1 MLGLMAR
8 QKDFG
13 MFVILGWE
21 RKWQKYADTA
31 DVSQDIFAQHHVNI
45 MDMGAISRKK
55 DSIAD
60 TIEFDGAVL
69 VDDHGNALHSGAII
83 EGLFPRATARKINPR
98 GAADLS
104 VQFGFKQKV
113 HMRHVMAITSSY
125 FFANTTV
132 FTISEETNEFHI
144 FENGKILYSTVPGEG
159 WKWA

>member
-69 VDDHGNALHSGAII
+69 VDDHGNRGGPRPEEGRRI
-83 EGLFPRATARKINPR
+83 EHRSNGPFFVGLQRRLDDLNARA
-98 GAADLS
+98 AA
-104 VQFGFKQKV
+104 
-113 HMRHVMAITSSY
+113 T
-125 FFANTTV
+125 
-132 FTISEETNEFHI
+132 
-144 FENGKILYSTVPGEG
+144 
-159 WKWA
+159 